1 MSDLL
6 NTTATGEQEITALV
20 TEALAIS
27 AGVPA
32 DRVDPDGT
40 LGDIPGMESVKALR
54 AVSRIEESLR
64 IVLPDDFLFETA
76 TVAEL
81 AAFVTVLAREQ
92 RAREGK

>member
-6 NTTATGEQEITALV
+6 NTTQIDEKEITMLV
-20 TEALAIS
+20 IDALAAS

-32 DRVDPDGT
+32 DRVDPNGT
-40 LGDIPGMESVKALR
+40 LGDVPGMESVKALR

-81 AAFVTVLAREQ
+81 AAFVTGLAREQ
-92 RAREGK
+92 LAREGR